1 MSGYTIRTSPRSL
14 DKELATNQVPIR
26 AVIADDHEYW
36 RIHILELL
44 QPVIEIV
51 AVVPDGR
58 AALDAVERH
67 DPDLIVL
74 DISMPELNGMEVAHE
89 LNRRGK
95 RAKIIFVTL
104 DDSEEMKIAA
114 TSAGVSAYLTKTHLN
129 HNLLDAVSSIFS
141 VA

>member
-1 MSGYTIRTSPRSL
+1 MSGYTIQTSPRSL
-14 DKELATNQVPIR
+14 DKEQATNQIPIR

-44 QPVIEIV
+44 QPVAEIV

-74 DISMPELNGMEVAHE
+74 DISMPELNGMEVAYE
-89 LNRRGK
+89 LKRRGK
-95 RAKIIFVTL
+95 RAKIIVVTL
-104 DDSEEMKIAA
+104 DDSEEMKAA
-114 TSAGVSAYLTKTHLN
+114 AKLAGVSAYLTKTHLN
-129 HNLLDAVSSIFS
+129 HNLRSAVSTLFAIH
-141 VA
+141 